1 MTPGHWAWHQ
11 FVERYIE
18 WSGFFFTHLRP
29 QDFMQNLLS
38 YGGKKVIEMGCFII
52 MFRSWVDVDNVAEVA
67 ALTSVSRIA
76 CRQNVQ
82 TWL

>member
-18 WSGFFFTHLRP
+18 WSGFFFTHCDLKILCKSTKLWWQKSNR
-29 QDFMQNLLS
+29 
-38 YGGKKVIEMGCFII
+38 MGCFII